1 MASQDV
7 YDVIATKAAVWTV
20 DSVAHLIEN
29 LKRIL
34 IYFLIYLFLPSVA
47 YDPEGGQKLNQLRN
61 SNNYL
66 FTYLFQPMSI

>member
-1 MASQDV
+1 VASQDV

-34 IYFLIYLFLPSVA
+34 IYLFLPSVA

-61 SNNYL
+61 SNLYL
-66 FTYLFQPMSI
+66 FIPAHEYLKRFV